1 MQSNIIL
8 DQVNEFK
15 EYMISVNYSRY
26 IADEALDSIIELSQ
40 HPMMLRTEAS
50 LLAMTISRN
59 LREIEAAIKINP
71 DKALYHTYIENAI
84 TNVLNTAAVIHN
96 NIANRTAI
104 NKTNIINEKLSV
116 DSITVEQNV
125 HGTLQ
130 ELKDAI
136 YEIRNHLE
144 NRSTIL

>member
-8 DQVNEFK
+8 DQINEFK
-15 EYMISVNYSRY
+15 EYMIGVDYSRY

-40 HPMMLRTEAS
+40 HPMMLRTETS
-50 LLAMTISRN
+50 LLAMTIARN
-59 LREIEAAIKINP
+59 LKEIEAAAKFN
-71 DKALYHTYIENAI
+71 DKALYPTYIENAI
-84 TNVLNTAAVIHN
+84 TNILNTAAVIHN
-96 NIANRTAI
+96 NITNRTAI
-104 NKTNIINEKLSV
+104 NRTNTINEKMSA
-116 DSITVEQNV
+116 DSINTEQNV

-136 YEIRNHLE
+136 CEIQNHLE